1 MRKYLLKGH
10 NNYPT
15 MVSETYSLL
24 LNYGNNTTTYIG
36 NTKDVD
42 THSFATDGEVEDK
55 KNNTPHGRKKGG
67 R

>member
-1 MRKYLLKGH
+1 
-10 NNYPT
+10 